1 MGGFLNQTA
10 DMKPERDSTSRA
22 VMLGVVFVLI
32 AMAAA
37 ALFLR
42 SHPPK
47 PKPVD
52 PYAAKI
58 NLSNIKMSTAQ
69 NFVGAQ
75 VTYIDGTMTNN
86 GDHVVTRVIAHV
98 VFRDSMS
105 QLAQVDDVP
114 LRALQ
119 TTGPYPDAVDLSAL
133 PLAPGLSQQ
142 FRITF
147 EHVSTEWNGA
157 YPEIAVTDVTLK

>member
-1 MGGFLNQTA
+1 MGGFLDQTA
-10 DMKPERDSTSRA
+10 SMKPERDSTSRA

-47 PKPVD
+47 PKAVD

-58 NLSNIKMSTAQ
+58 KLSDIKMSTAQ

-86 GDHVVTRVIAHV
+86 GDRTVTRILAHV

-105 QLAQVDDVP
+105 QLAQADDVP
-114 LRALQ
+114 TACIADD
-119 TTGPYPDAVDLSAL
+119 GAVSRC
-133 PLAPGLSQQ
+133 G
-142 FRITF
+142 
-147 EHVSTEWNGA
+147 
-157 YPEIAVTDVTLK
+157 